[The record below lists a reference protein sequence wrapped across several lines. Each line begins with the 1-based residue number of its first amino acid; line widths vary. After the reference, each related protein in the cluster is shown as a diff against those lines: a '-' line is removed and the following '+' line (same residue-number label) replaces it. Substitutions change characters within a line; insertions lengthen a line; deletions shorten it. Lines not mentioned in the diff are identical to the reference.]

1 MGSHAAR
8 LRAAFIHLNIT
19 DMGRISLTVHP
30 DDNVATLLD
39 FQLELTMTQDGLAL
53 ASPIPFGHKVALH
66 AIEEGS
72 VVIKYG
78 VAIGTAT
85 QHIPAGAHVH
95 VHNCR

>member
-1 MGSHAAR
+1 MAPPAAL
-8 LRAAFIHLNIT
+8 LRTAFFHSNIT
-19 DMGRISLTVHP
+19 DMGRISLTVHT

-39 FQLELTMTQDGLAL
+39 FQLELTTTQDGLAL
-53 ASPIPFGHKVALH
+53 ASPIPFGHKVALS
-66 AIEEGS
+66 AIEKGAT
-72 VVIKYG
+72 VIKYG